1 MQAVGAGLGEKEFG
15 NEFIQMS
22 LYLVCFGSRAYS
34 AVLKGNIQRELE
46 TGIDKALLW
55 NKVCLLGS
63 FLLPNL
69 AHSVSPSGKQTEE
82 SHL

>member
-22 LYLVCFGSRAYS
+22 LYLVCFGS

-55 NKVCLLGS
+55 NKVCFLLGS